1 MRTLPTGDLASTLHK
16 EIYTLTCEEHT
27 SFM

>member
-1 MRTLPTGDLASTLHK
+1 MRTLPTGDLASTPHEEL
-16 EIYTLTCEEHT
+16 YTLAREEHT